1 MVSETVQV
9 SCVTNGGAK
18 NNQGFKRKHL
28 GSDEHTTAC
37 CHDGVSNEIGDIRTS
52 CRDMTAN
59 TNYDTQPDGVSVSR
73 VHKEFL

>member
-18 NNQGFKRKHL
+18 NNRGFKRKHL

-37 CHDGVSNEIGDIRTS
+37 CHDGVSDEKGDIGTS
-52 CRDMTAN
+52 SRDMTAN
-59 TNYDTQPDGVSVSR
+59 TNDDIQPDVVSVSR